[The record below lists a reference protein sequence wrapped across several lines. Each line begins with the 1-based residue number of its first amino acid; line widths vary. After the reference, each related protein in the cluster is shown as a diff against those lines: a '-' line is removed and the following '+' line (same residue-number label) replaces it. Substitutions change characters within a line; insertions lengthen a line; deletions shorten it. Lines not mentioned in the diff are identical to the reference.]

1 VPRGCCDEPPRLR
14 PRCGRRRSIGCPFA
28 RAFLGLTRA
37 PGRESLSASN
47 ISDLVRADSD
57 QIDRSLRANGSGP
70 MTGSAKQFRGWRTEQ

>member
-37 PGRESLSASN
+37 PGRES
-47 ISDLVRADSD
+47 
-57 QIDRSLRANGSGP
+57 
-70 MTGSAKQFRGWRTEQ
+70 